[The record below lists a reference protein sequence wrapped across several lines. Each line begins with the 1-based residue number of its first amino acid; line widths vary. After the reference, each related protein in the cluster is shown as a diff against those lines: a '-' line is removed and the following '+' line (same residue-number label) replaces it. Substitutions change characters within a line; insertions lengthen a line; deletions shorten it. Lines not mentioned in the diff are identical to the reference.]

1 MLSVS
6 IYTIS
11 GHDPTFILYFVVIFP
26 VLVLPKIINF
36 TLFQTNVSFQYSS
49 ETSGEE
55 VSKGYRNRT
64 FAWNGL
70 THIWMAIRRFTV
82 SLNSFMAEVPII

>member
-26 VLVLPKIINF
+26 VLVLPKINF
-36 TLFQTNVSFQYSS
+36 TLFQANVSFQYSS
-49 ETSGEE
+49 QTSGEE
-55 VSKGYRNRT
+55 VSKGYRNCT

-70 THIWMAIRRFTV
+70 THI
-82 SLNSFMAEVPII
+82 LDGY